1 LSDDERAAEKR
12 RKAAAY
18 ARKWRLANLERSKEI
33 KERYRKSHPEICRA
47 CNRRSRDRHRDK
59 INAKHREWRLANLER
74 ERAKDRERGRKEY
87 RSLTPE
93 RVRAKREQE
102 RKWRAANRDRY
113 RELLRRHYERKR
125 RENQVL
131 RTVAIGAKIHSLIE
145 AFSGSI
151 D

>member
-1 LSDDERAAEKR
+1 MSDEERLAEKR

-33 KERYRKSHPEICRA
+33 KERYRKSHREICRT
-47 CNRRSRDRHRDK
+47 CNRRSRERHRDK
-59 INAKHREWRLANLER
+59 LNAKHREWRLANLDR
-74 ERAKDRERGRKEY
+74 ERAKGRERGRKEY

-102 RKWRAANRDRY
+102 SKWRAANRDRY
-113 RELLRRHYERKR
+113 RELLKRHRERKR
-125 RENQVL
+125 RENRFL
-131 RTVAIGAKIHSLIE
+131 RTVASGAKIHSLIE
-145 AFSGSI
+145 AFGGSI